1 VDGVGHQPVGG
12 RLRYGRTGGR
22 ARPPDGHWHRAAVG
36 QRPQA
41 GHEPVVSEGG
51 RVDAVREV
59 AQVGERR
66 TDDPPRR
73 QVSFGLLPGL
83 PLGRVV
89 GS

>member
-1 VDGVGHQPVGG
+1 
-12 RLRYGRTGGR
+12 
-22 ARPPDGHWHRAAVG
+22 
-36 QRPQA
+36 
-41 GHEPVVSEGG
+41 
-51 RVDAVREV
+51 VDAVREV